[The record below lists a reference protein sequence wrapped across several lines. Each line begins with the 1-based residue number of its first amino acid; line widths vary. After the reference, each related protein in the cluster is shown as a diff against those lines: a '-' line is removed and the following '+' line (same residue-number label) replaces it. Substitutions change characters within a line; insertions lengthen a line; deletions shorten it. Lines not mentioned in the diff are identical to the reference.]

1 MAQIIPFR
9 AVVYNEEKVGDLDSV
24 VAPPWDVISPE
35 LQEELYRRSQ
45 WNVVRLIFGKQ
56 LPGDNE
62 QENRD
67 TRACRFWNRWL
78 GERVLV
84 QDPKPAIYVCRETY
98 SLPTGEEKIRW
109 GFIALARLEEF
120 ASGVIYPHENTIE
133 KARIDRMGLIRNC
146 KANFSPIFSLYS
158 DPELSIEKT
167 VVPCIGDSP
176 DIRVTNPDGVKREI
190 YRITEPELIEQV
202 VEKMEQKVIFIA
214 DGHHRYETALA
225 FRDEMRR
232 RNPGQTGS
240 WDYVLMYFTNLSN
253 SGLTI
258 LPVHRVLRGIAQFEL
273 EKFLSRLEEF
283 FCFEPIEYPPQNM
296 LGRLQEKQEESFGL
310 YASKKLFL
318 LKLKDQKLVDKF
330 VTEPKSAQWRRLDVA
345 ILHSLV
351 IRHILGI
358 QPTDTEILYAADAQ
372 RAIRLVDE
380 GQYQLAL
387 FLKPVTAEQL
397 EAVASQGERMP
408 PKSTYFYPK
417 VPSGLVMNKIL

>member
-1 MAQIIPFR
+1 MAHIVPFR
-9 AVVYNEEKVGDLDSV
+9 AMLYNEEKVGGVDSV

-45 WNVVRLIFGKQ
+45 WNAVRLIFGKQ

-67 TRACRFWNRWL
+67 TRANAFWKKWL
-78 GERVLV
+78 QERVLV
-84 QDPKPAIYVCRETY
+84 QDPLPAIYVCRETY
-98 SLPTGEEKIRW
+98 SLPTREEKTRW
-109 GFIALARLEEF
+109 GFIALIRLEEF
-120 ASGVIYPHENTIE
+120 TSGVIHPHENTI
-133 KARIDRMGLIRNC
+133 ARAKTDRMGLIRNC
-146 KANFSPIFSLYS
+146 KANFSPILSLYS
-158 DPELSIEKT
+158 DPELTIEKT
-167 VVPCIGDSP
+167 VMPRIGDSP

-190 YRITEPELIEQV
+190 YRVTQPELIEQV
-202 VEKMEQKVIFIA
+202 TEKMEPKVVFIA

-232 RNPGQTGS
+232 KYPGQTGG
-240 WDYVLMYFTNLSN
+240 WDYVLMYFTNLCN

-258 LPVHRVLRGIAQFEL
+258 LPVHRVLKGIAQFDL
-273 EKFLSRLEEF
+273 EKFLSRIEEF
-283 FCFEPIEYPPQNM
+283 FYFESLEYPPQNM
-296 LGRLQEKQEESFGL
+296 LNRLQDEEGGTFGL
-310 YASKKLFL
+310 YASERFFLF
-318 LKLKDQKLVDKF
+318 KLKDQNLVNEF

-358 QPTDTEILYAADAQ
+358 QPTNTEILYSADAQ
-372 RAIRLVDE
+372 KAVSLVKE

-387 FLKPVTAEQL
+387 FLKAVTAEQL
-397 EAVASQGERMP
+397 ETVAGQDERMP